1 MYVVIVY
8 DISVDRV
15 NKVRKYLRQYLI
27 WRQNSVFEGDLT
39 PAEFMKIKEELKNMI
54 VEDED
59 HIIFYKFRD
68 KKFVHEEELGK
79 SKVDIDNII

>member
-15 NKVRKYLRQYLI
+15 NKVRKFLRQYLI

>member
-15 NKVRKYLRQYLI
+15 NKVRKFLRQYLI

-79 SKVDIDNII
+79 SKVNIDNII

>member
-15 NKVRKYLRQYLI
+15 NKVRKFLRQYLI

-68 KKFVHEEELGK
+68 KKFVQEEELGK